1 VGRGQ
6 PVTRIHARGLPWR
19 EPGRGLESTREDCAG
34 EEHARDL
41 GAGGLCC
48 SGVARRDSRW
58 AVRRGRVIRA
68 QRGIAA
74 GWGWAGAS
82 SAGAGFAARE
92 ARAGFAARVSRRGD
106 HRRGLSRRGRRGDAG
121 WFRGEGIAGGW
132 EARAGF
138 AARGS
143 QAGGIAGGGSLH
155 CPLNS

>member
-1 VGRGQ
+1 MVCSEGVYQLCLGVLGVPLITVPDRNRGGGGGR
-6 PVTRIHARGLPWR
+6 R
-19 EPGRGLESTREDCAG
+19 
-34 EEHARDL
+34 
-41 GAGGLCC
+41 
-48 SGVARRDSRW
+48 
-58 AVRRGRVIRA
+58 
-68 QRGIAA
+68 
-74 GWGWAGAS
+74 AGAS

>member
-92 ARAGFAARVSRRGD
+92 ARAGAFAVREARGCWLVSRRED
-106 HRRGLSRRGRRGDAG
+106 RRRVGGAG
-121 WFRGEGIAGGW
+121 WFRGERIAGGW
-132 EARAGF
+132 DR
-138 AARGS
+138 RR
-143 QAGGIAGGGSLH
+143 GSLH